1 MLMSK
6 ETNCLTLCLCPC
18 TSISVFM
25 CTFEL
30 DILQG
35 FAENSRDYVCQ
46 SYYLQGDLHA
56 HKKDTS
62 VSSNPFCF
70 SVYFIC
76 SCYSSIIF
84 MEPTQVHLRVS
95 GLVLQRQNYRI
106 SPSSRTMPFGCIS
119 TKHKPI
125 TCTMHSRIV
134 FC

>member
-1 MLMSK
+1 MSK
-6 ETNCLTLCLCPC
+6 ETNCLALCLCPC

-56 HKKDTS
+56 HKKNTS
-62 VSSNPFCF
+62 VSSNPFYF
-70 SVYFIC
+70 SIYFIC

-84 MEPTQVHLRVS
+84 IESTQVHLRVS
-95 GLVLQRQNYRI
+95 YSANYRI
-106 SPSSRTMPFGCIS
+106 SFLKDSAFGCIS

-125 TCTMHSRIV
+125 TCTV
-134 FC
+134 ALFC